1 MNIDNKISRTDIEIE
16 KAEEQIN
23 KLKVKKAQLVARR
36 NRERNREQSRET
48 ERERKARAHRLIV
61 IGAEVEKALGIE
73 LSEAEAKALAEIL
86 QAQIKVAHKHNT
98 DFVTVIKQ
106 KASKYVTK

>member
-36 NRERNREQSRET
+36 NKERSRET

>member
-36 NRERNREQSRET
+36 NRERSRET

-106 KASKYVTK
+106 KASKYVTN

>member
-36 NRERNREQSRET
+36 NRERSRET
-48 ERERKARAHRLIV
+48 ESERKARAHRLIV

-86 QAQIKVAHKHNT
+86 QAQLNYSLLTLMAFEEGDSHFKEN
-98 DFVTVIKQ
+98 
-106 KASKYVTK
+106 SLLP

>member
-36 NRERNREQSRET
+36 NRERSRET

>member
-1 MNIDNKISRTDIEIE
+1 M
-16 KAEEQIN
+16 
-23 KLKVKKAQLVARR
+23 
-36 NRERNREQSRET
+36 
-48 ERERKARAHRLIV
+48 

>member
-36 NRERNREQSRET
+36 NREWSRET

-98 DFVTVIKQ
+98 DFVTIIKQ

>member
-36 NRERNREQSRET
+36 NRERSRET
-48 ERERKARAHRLIV
+48 ERERKARAHRLFC
-61 IGAEVEKALGIE
+61 GFKDL
-73 LSEAEAKALAEIL
+73 
-86 QAQIKVAHKHNT
+86 
-98 DFVTVIKQ
+98 
-106 KASKYVTK
+106 